1 MPMDNSKLKTDWLVN
16 NAVIAFVG
24 ALLLGQSF
32 RYPDIPR
39 EILWGIELPRMPEW
53 ATVATISVLFILAL
67 FLALASVIKK
77 LQPWAFKMSG
87 TFDYV
92 FHLLFLFA
100 YTIGYLQAATE
111 LPYDQWWSYFL
122 FFGGYALM
130 LFLIIRHAC
139 HRSPD

>member
-1 MPMDNSKLKTDWLVN
+1 MDDSKLKTDWLVN
-16 NAVIAFVG
+16 NAVVAFVG

-32 RYPDIPR
+32 RSPDISR
-39 EILWGIELPRMPEW
+39 EILWGIEPWRIPEW

-77 LQPWAFKMSG
+77 IQPWAFKMNG
-87 TFDYV
+87 TFDHV
-92 FHLLFLFA
+92 FHVLFLFA

-122 FFGGYALM
+122 FFGGYILM
-130 LFLIIRHAC
+130 LFLIIRPAF
-139 HRSPD
+139 RQSPD